1 MKNKKL
7 NTLLGPFVI
16 LIWIGV
22 LMRFMGGCE
31 DHSKPV
37 QMGSS
42 ELVENTEPAWDSFS
56 LHLSYRDPFLNQL
69 PGREKTVQKV
79 AVKSVGKLTKKPPKK
94 KINIPKL
101 RYQGGVI
108 ASDST
113 AMTGILLIGGQVR
126 TVRPGEQIGHIKIE
140 TLGLEQLSLIIEDS
154 LITLYK

>member
-22 LMRFMGGCE
+22 LTRFMGGCE
-31 DHSKPV
+31 DNIKLRQTSASTFAERQEAV
-37 QMGSS
+37 
-42 ELVENTEPAWDSFS
+42 WDSFS
-56 LHLSYRDPFLNQL
+56 LHLAYRDPFLNRL
-69 PGREKTVQKV
+69 PLPEKAAKKV

-94 KINIPKL
+94 KINIPRL
-101 RYQGGVI
+101 SYQGGVV
-108 ASDST
+108 AGDST

-126 TVRPGEQIGHIKIE
+126 TVRPGEQIGNIKIE
-140 TLGLEQLSLIIEDS
+140 TLGLERLNLMIEDS